1 MTSCRVHGQRYLQ
14 IKAAQAQSPYQLY
27 WKKKPGN
34 FRENSKN
41 SWIFLFYLSTI
52 ISTGYFWEVK
62 IIMPKISKDSLLF
75 QTNEVTVVLFLS
87 PLLTDF
93 LQPNCSS
100 LGERWLKFWSS
111 VLVFYFCFH
120 DSCFWAYSPRIIC
133 IQNFGSNDRT
143 QCVQFFWWEKL
154 QFHFS
159 KKPRKFLSNGEQS
172 QSRRE
177 RRTLINGT
185 KIA

>member
-1 MTSCRVHGQRYLQ
+1 MPSSWPNWKIFTN
-14 IKAAQAQSPYQLY
+14 QSSAGSEPLPIVL
-27 WKKKPGN
+27 KKKPGN

-75 QTNEVTVVLFLS
+75 QTNEVTAVLFLS

-100 LGERWLKFWSS
+100 LGDRLLKFWSS

-120 DSCFWAYSPRIIC
+120 DSCFWAYGPRNIC
-133 IQNFGSNDRT
+133 IQNFGSNDTT
-143 QCVQFFWWEKL
+143 QCVQVFWWEKL
-154 QFHFS
+154 QVHFS
-159 KKPRKFLSNGEQS
+159 KNPENSFQMVSNPSLAGKE
-172 QSRRE
+172 E
-177 RRTLINGT
+177 L
-185 KIA
+185 